1 MRGVLILIATDAD
14 YVVNDV
20 TAALGGPDVTFLV
33 CREGRDIA
41 GVVAERPVDLAV
53 LDLQIGSMG
62 GMAATMS
69 LRLDE
74 SAGQL
79 PHVKVIMLLDRPAD
93 VHLARRSAAEAWV
106 VKPVDAL
113 TLKRTARAVLDG
125 VSMAAPPPEPGAEMA
140 AAGAGPPAAG

>member
-1 MRGVLILIATDAD
+1 MLILVATDAD
-14 YVVNDV
+14 YVVNEV

-41 GVVAERPVDLAV
+41 GAVAERPVDLAV

-74 SAGQL
+74 SAGRL

-93 VHLARRSAAEAWV
+93 VHLAKRSAAEAWV
-106 VKPVDAL
+106 VKPIEAL

-125 VSMAAPPPEPGAEMA
+125 TSMAAPAAPQASEMA
-140 AAGAGPPAAG
+140 AAGAEPPAAG